1 MQPGERAVTSLGLHF
16 PSFYLEVIVTALDFE
31 ELSAL
36 RQAGLG
42 ESGGG
47 GGVVG
52 RSPWECGSPRA
63 LQAMLCWT
71 HVCPLKS
78 VYWCLYFRFI
88 GAREPK
94 FLESSQCKAMAQKSP
109 TVKGNNLPYGDL
121 ASEVTRRRVTMA
133 TRYLRALWCTES
145 WGWAGQ

>member
-1 MQPGERAVTSLGLHF
+1 MWQPTC
-16 PSFYLEVIVTALDFE
+16 P
-31 ELSAL
+31 
-36 RQAGLG
+36 AGH
-42 ESGGG
+42 
-47 GGVVG
+47 
-52 RSPWECGSPRA
+52 
-63 LQAMLCWT
+63 MLCWT

-133 TRYLRALWCTES
+133 TRYLRALWCTGS